1 MTLQEF
7 KTELRNNELLNKHL
21 DIDYLI
27 NNSEADTVDE
37 LRDEAIELI
46 HEQEVIYY
54 SKAIK
59 YLSENDP
66 SLQISLELAKDLG
79 YSLENINS
87 ELLATL
93 LLQNE
98 LETELFNIGY

>member
-7 KTELRNNELLNKHL
+7 KTELRNNELLNNHI

-27 NNSEADTVDE
+27 NNSEAVSVDE

-54 SKAIK
+54 SNAIK

-66 SLQISLELAKDLG
+66 SFQISLGLAKDLG
-79 YSLENINS
+79 FSLENINS

-93 LLQNE
+93 LLQDE
-98 LETELFNIGY
+98 LETELFNIR

>member
-7 KTELRNNELLNKHL
+7 KTELLENRLLNDNL

-46 HEQEVIYY
+46 HECEVIYY
-54 SKAIK
+54 STAIK
-59 YLSENDP
+59 FLSENDA
-66 SLQISLELAKDLG
+66 SLQDSLNIANEMG
-79 YSLENINS
+79 FSLENINS

-93 LLQNE
+93 LLQNMLLEE
-98 LETELFNIGY
+98 LNEFL

>member
-7 KTELRNNELLNKHL
+7 KTELLENRLLNDNL
-21 DIDYLI
+21 DLDYLL
-27 NNSEADTVDE
+27 NYSDSETVEELTDE
-37 LRDEAIELI
+37 ILELI
-46 HEQEVIYY
+46 HERDVVYY
-54 SKAIK
+54 SNAIK

-66 SLQISLELAKDLG
+66 SLQISLGLAKDLG

-93 LLQNE
+93 LLQDE
-98 LETELFNIGY
+98 LETELFNIR